1 LRETTDRPLVR
12 DLQRPS
18 DMKIKEVMRTRSV
31 LSVRA
36 NDDVALAAQLM
47 GWGNVRH
54 LPVLE
59 HGKVV
64 GVFSERDLLRYRAE
78 TGGQGGLDPVRR
90 FMSAPAEVVSPDDE
104 VAGAMGLMLAAK
116 LGCLPVVE
124 NQHLVGLLT
133 LTDLVGRSFA
143 AAAAG
148 ARAGGGLTATGAMTF
163 VPVTVTPG
171 QPLLE
176 AIGLMIDYG
185 VRHLP
190 VVDDG
195 QVVGILS
202 DRDVRAAV
210 GDPGEALSEGR
221 EGVEGLEVGSV
232 MSTDVILL
240 QGDAS
245 LAEVAQKFLDSRVG
259 AIPVVDGKGSLL
271 GIISYLDLIRAQ
283 AAASQQ

>member
-1 LRETTDRPLVR
+1 MVR
-12 DLQRPS
+12 GVQSELG
-18 DMKIKEVMRTRSV
+18 MKIKDVMRTRNV

-36 NDDVALAAQLM
+36 DDDIALAAQLM
-47 GWGNVRH
+47 RWGNVRH

-64 GVFSERDLLRYRAE
+64 GVFSERDLLRYRAD

-104 VAGAMGLMLAAK
+104 AAKAMGLMLAAE

-124 NQHLVGLLT
+124 EQRLVGVLT

-143 AAAAG
+143 AAAA
-148 ARAGGGLTATGAMTF
+148 ATRAGGGPTATRAMTF
-163 VPVTVTPG
+163 VPVTVTPR

-190 VVDDG
+190 VVEDG

-202 DRDVRAAV
+202 DRDVRTAV
-210 GDPGEALSEGR
+210 GDPREALVQGR
-221 EGVEGLEVGSV
+221 EGLEALEVGSV
-232 MSTDVILL
+232 MTDDVILV
-240 QGDAS
+240 QGDAN

-259 AIPVVDGKGSLL
+259 AIPVVDRKGSLL

-283 AAASQQ
+283 AAASEQ

>member
-1 LRETTDRPLVR
+1 MVR
-12 DLQRPS
+12 GVQSELG
-18 DMKIKEVMRTRSV
+18 MKIKDVMRTRNV

-36 NDDVALAAQLM
+36 DDDIALAAQLM
-47 GWGNVRH
+47 RWGNVRH

-64 GVFSERDLLRYRAE
+64 GVFSERDLLRYRAD

-104 VAGAMGLMLAAK
+104 AAKAMGLMLAAE

-124 NQHLVGLLT
+124 EQRLVGVLT
-133 LTDLVGRSFA
+133 LMDLVGRSFA
-143 AAAAG
+143 AAAA
-148 ARAGGGLTATGAMTF
+148 ATRAGGGPTATRAMTF
-163 VPVTVTPG
+163 VPVTVTPR

-190 VVDDG
+190 VVEDG

-202 DRDVRAAV
+202 DRDVRTAV
-210 GDPGEALSEGR
+210 GDPREALAQGR
-221 EGVEGLEVGSV
+221 EGLEALEVGSV
-232 MSTDVILL
+232 MTDDVILV
-240 QGDAS
+240 QGDAN

-259 AIPVVDGKGSLL
+259 AIPVIDGNGSLL

-283 AAASQQ
+283 AAASEQ

>member
-1 LRETTDRPLVR
+1 
-12 DLQRPS
+12 
-18 DMKIKEVMRTRSV
+18 MKIKDVMRTRNV

-36 NDDVALAAQLM
+36 DDDIALAAQLM
-47 GWGNVRH
+47 RWGNVRH

-64 GVFSERDLLRYRAE
+64 GVFSEHDLLRYRAD

-90 FMSAPAEVVSPDDE
+90 FMSTPADVVSPDDE
-104 VAGAMGLMLAAK
+104 VAKAMGLMLATK
-116 LGCLPVVE
+116 IGCLPVVE
-124 NQHLVGLLT
+124 NHHLVGVLT
-133 LTDLVGRSFA
+133 VTDLLGRSFA

-148 ARAGGGLTATGAMTF
+148 ARAGGGLTATRAMTF
-163 VPVTVTPG
+163 VPVTVSPG

-176 AIGLMIDYG
+176 AIGLMVDYG

-190 VVDDG
+190 VLEDG

-202 DRDVRAAV
+202 DRDVRTAV
-210 GDPGEALSEGR
+210 GDPREALAQGR
-221 EGVEGLEVGSV
+221 EGLEALEVGSV
-232 MSTDVILL
+232 MTDDVIVV
-240 QGDAS
+240 QGDAN
-245 LAEVAQKFLDSRVG
+245 LAEVAQKFLDSQVG
-259 AIPVVDGKGSLL
+259 AIPVVDDNGNLL